1 MGKKTVLSLL
11 SAGILAFSLSV
22 SSVHAETKTN
32 QFELTK
38 KALNQQGQLLQ
49 KRSPYKLHTL
59 EAYSKQIHAFK
70 KLQSYKLPRISRTL
84 NSYNSNDNSLF
95 EQEPNDDFPS
105 ANKLPYD
112 NLMVGQL
119 LPLYDVDLYKVKVEK
134 GTLLVA
140 GLTNS
145 YAIDLVFGALEK
157 DFKDHGYLEY
167 LGNDY
172 DPSTGVLIHVYDV
185 KKAGTYYIVALDG
198 DDEYDIDDNS
208 VEDLYGL
215 MATYVD
221 TVAPSRPIVN
231 NVTNKSKTVTG
242 KAEANSAVTVK
253 SGKKVLGSSKAS
265 SKGEFSVKISAQK
278 AGTKLTVS
286 AKDKAGN
293 VSAGASVTVK
303 DAIPPAKPTVN
314 KITNKSKVVT
324 GKAEA
329 NVTVTVKNGSK
340 VLGSAKASSKG
351 SFSVKI
357 KAQKAGSKLTISAKD
372 KAGNVSAGAS
382 VTVKDVIPPAK
393 PTVNRVTN
401 KSKVVTG
408 KAEANSTAMVKKGSK
423 VLGSAKASSK
433 GTFSVKIKAQKAG
446 TKLTITAK
454 DKAGNVSAKVVK
466 KVVKY

>member
-11 SAGILAFSLSV
+11 SAGVLAFSLSV

-59 EAYSKQIHAFK
+59 EAYSKQSHAFK

-84 NSYNSNDNSLF
+84 NSYNSNENSLF

-112 NLMVGQL
+112 NLMIGQL

-145 YAIDLVFGALEK
+145 YAIDLVFGAFEK
-157 DFKDHGYLEY
+157 DFKDHGFLEY
-167 LGNDY
+167 LGYDY
-172 DPSTGVLIHVYDV
+172 DPSTGVLVHVYDV
-185 KKAGTYYIVALDG
+185 KKAGTYYIGALDG

-242 KAEANSAVTVK
+242 KAEANSIVTVK
-253 SGKKVLGSSKAS
+253 
-265 SKGEFSVKISAQK
+265 
-278 AGTKLTVS
+278 
-286 AKDKAGN
+286 
-293 VSAGASVTVK
+293 
-303 DAIPPAKPTVN
+303 
-314 KITNKSKVVT
+314 
-324 GKAEA
+324 
-329 NVTVTVKNGSK
+329 
-340 VLGSAKASSKG
+340 
-351 SFSVKI
+351 
-357 KAQKAGSKLTISAKD
+357 
-372 KAGNVSAGAS
+372 
-382 VTVKDVIPPAK
+382 
-393 PTVNRVTN
+393 
-401 KSKVVTG
+401 
-408 KAEANSTAMVKKGSK
+408 
-423 VLGSAKASSK
+423 
-433 GTFSVKIKAQKAG
+433 
-446 TKLTITAK
+446 
-454 DKAGNVSAKVVK
+454 
-466 KVVKY
+466 